1 MARPGLVIFDCD
13 GVLVDTETLANRRLS
28 SWLTEAGFAITY
40 EDCRRTF
47 CGRSMKSVQEEVEAS
62 GVILGDF
69 VNRWYRELPGL
80 FDEGLEA
87 VPHVET
93 AVLALK
99 AAGIP
104 WCVASS
110 ANVEKMHIT
119 LGKTGLLPH
128 FESVLFSA
136 SMVER
141 GKPFPDLFLHAA
153 GTMGYAPQECVVVED
168 AVPGVKAARAAGMRV
183 FGYHGDPQSDRDGL
197 EAAGAVLFDDMRRL
211 PALLGLPDQPSGG
224 RASAG

>member
-1 MARPGLVIFDCD
+1 MQPPGLVIFDCD

-28 SWLTEAGFAITY
+28 AWLSEAGYAISY
-40 EDCRRTF
+40 EECRRTF

-62 GVILGDF
+62 GVVLGDF
-69 VNRWYRELPGL
+69 VDRWYRELPGL
-80 FDEGLEA
+80 FEQGLEA

-93 AVLALK
+93 AIFALK
-99 AAGIP
+99 EAGIP

-119 LGKTGLLPH
+119 LGRTGLLPH
-128 FESVLFSA
+128 FDSVLFSA

-153 GTMGYAPQECVVVED
+153 SQMGFAPQDCVVVED

-183 FGYHGDPQSDRDGL
+183 FGYHGDPLSDREGL
-197 EAAGAVLFDDMRRL
+197 AEAGATLFDDMRAL
-211 PALLGLPDQPSGG
+211 PGLLGLRSHETPP
-224 RASAG
+224 AAI

>member
-1 MARPGLVIFDCD
+1 MTRSGLVIFDCD

-28 SWLTEAGFAITY
+28 SWLTEAGFAISY

-62 GVILGDF
+62 GVMLGDF

-119 LGKTGLLPH
+119 LGRTGLLPH
-128 FESVLFSA
+128 FEHVLFSA

-153 GTMGYAPQECVVVED
+153 SKMGFAPGECAVVED

-183 FGYHGDPQSDRDGL
+183 FGYHGDPLSDREGL
-197 EAAGAVLFDDMRRL
+197 AAAGATLFDDMRAL
-211 PALLGLPDQPSGG
+211 PGLLGLAES
-224 RASAG
+224 RNA